1 MTHQSQLQV
10 LHESL
15 FEIQK
20 VKVTR
25 NSLNFEARCRGQEAT
40 GSRPERTRWGILFGA
55 ARSRK
60 WKEMFL
66 ALVYVKMLSNAVFR
80 CAAARKLECPSN
92 EKTYFALKPA
102 N

>member
-1 MTHQSQLQV
+1 MDKKPQAADRS
-10 LHESL
+10 
-15 FEIQK
+15 
-20 VKVTR
+20 
-25 NSLNFEARCRGQEAT
+25 GQD
-40 GSRPERTRWGILFGA
+40 GGILFGA

-66 ALVYVKMLSNAVFR
+66 ALVYVKMLSNAAFR